1 MKMSNFSSLDMP
13 TFRLVACHAIATA
26 ADRLRIFAKL
36 IPGSVHAR
44 SESKVCVAMSASK
57 DFMDFQ
63 RTVVK
68 VNSNAKIMFL
78 HVFLQE
84 LRKWVQKNSYI
95 FIYSIILSVFGVK
108 AILIA
113 PNKTAEHILY
123 RLKNYGFMTWESAM
137 NRCYFKIV
145 KKTAWL
151 RMR

>member
-1 MKMSNFSSLDMP
+1 MKINFSSLDMP

-68 VNSNAKIMFL
+68 VNSNAKIMFFYKNCVSEFKRTHISL
-78 HVFLQE
+78 FIPLFCRFLVLKRFS
-84 LRKWVQKNSYI
+84 LRLIKPPNTFYI
-95 FIYSIILSVFGVK
+95 
-108 AILIA
+108 A
-113 PNKTAEHILY
+113 
-123 RLKNYGFMTWESAM
+123 
-137 NRCYFKIV
+137 
-145 KKTAWL
+145 
-151 RMR
+151 